1 MFAKAPKN
9 LPPAAKQ
16 AKILDWFR
24 ASMGVYSFK
33 ELEKLLPSVGSI
45 NGMLVKEYIQ
55 ALTDENLI
63 RVEKIG
69 SGNWYWSFTS
79 DAKKSKEDII
89 NKLKEEETKLLA
101 SMADAEQ
108 QIENEMTKRQEDDEM
123 LLDGG
128 SDREALTEAYEALV
142 KENVTLDRG
151 LALYS
156 DNDPAE
162 IFRKIEETSKL
173 REGALRWTDNLES
186 LESFLVTLTGD
197 RAQAGGIM
205 LRACGDDY
213 ILGEGLKGLVVPN

>member
-1 MFAKAPKN
+1 MAPKN

-24 ASMGVYSFK
+24 TSMGVYSFK

-79 DAKKSKEDII
+79 DAKKSKENII

-128 SDREALTEAYEALV
+128 SDRQALMEAYEALV
-142 KENVTLDRG
+142 KDNDTLDKG

-162 IFRKIEETSKL
+162 IFRKIEEANKL
-173 REGALRWTDNLES
+173 KESTLRWTDNLES
-186 LESFLVTLTGD
+186 LESFLVTLTGN
-197 RAQAGGIM
+197 RAQAGDIM
-205 LRACGDDY
+205 QRACGDDY
-213 ILGEGLKGLVVPN
+213 ILGEGLKELVVPN

>member
-24 ASMGVYSFK
+24 TSMGVYSFK

-79 DAKKSKEDII
+79 DAKKSKENMI
-89 NKLKEEETKLLA
+89 NKLKEEENKLLA
-101 SMADAEQ
+101 SMKDAEQ
-108 QIENEMTKRQEDDEM
+108 QIEKEMMKRQEDDEM

-128 SDREALTEAYEALV
+128 SDRHTLMDVYETLV
-142 KENVTLDRG
+142 KENDTLDKE

-156 DNDPAE
+156 DNDPTE
-162 IFRKIEETSKL
+162 VLRKVEETNKL
-173 REGALRWTDNLES
+173 RESTLRWTDNLES
-186 LESFLVTLTGD
+186 LESFLVSLTGD
-197 RAQAGGIM
+197 RAQAREIM
-205 LRACGDDY
+205 SRACGDDY
-213 ILGEGLKGLVVPN
+213 VVGEGLKELVAPN